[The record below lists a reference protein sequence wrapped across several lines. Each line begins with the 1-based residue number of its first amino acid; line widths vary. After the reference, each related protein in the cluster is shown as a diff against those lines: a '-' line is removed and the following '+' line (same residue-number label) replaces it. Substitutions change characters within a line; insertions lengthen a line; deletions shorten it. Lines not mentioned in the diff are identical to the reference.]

1 MEVLIITITID
12 EIISFIDCGAENV
25 AIEIKTAIDNA
36 MIDCDVDVCLL
47 VEMLFVAISH
57 ETHYG
62 RDIYKALKNDFPRGN
77 WRCYAQDGADIG
89 TFIVT
94 YENYKRALNEY
105 WRVRLGM

>member
-1 MEVLIITITID
+1 MTITID
-12 EIISFIDCGAENV
+12 EIISVIGSGNEAM

-36 MIDCDVDVCLL
+36 MIDCDVDICLL
-47 VEMLFVAISH
+47 IEMLFVAISH

-62 RDIYKALKNDFPRGN
+62 RDIYKALKNDFPRGS
-77 WRCYAQDGADIG
+77 WRCYAQEGADIG

-105 WRVRLGM
+105 WRIRLGL